1 MTYLTAL
8 SVQAAKATGKDY
20 KLYDGNRTG
29 LYLQVRKNGSKYYA
43 QRLRI
48 RGRVRYIG
56 IGPTRL
62 MALREAREAALGNQ
76 KVARAGGDPLA
87 LKKRQHIPTCA
98 EGVEAVLAIH
108 AANWKDSGKSEK
120 QWRASLRDYAM
131 KRIGDRRVSDI
142 TTSDV
147 MAVLIPI
154 WNTKRET
161 TRRVRQRI
169 GAVMKWAIA
178 EGYRE
183 DNPAGEAIGAA
194 LPKNSTTK
202 KHFQVVPHKHVAAAL
217 LKVKRSDAGLS
228 TKLAIEFLTLT
239 ACRSGEVRG
248 AQWDELDL
256 EARTWAV
263 PASRM
268 KSKRPHM
275 VPLSDAAL
283 NVISNT
289 KANCSHEILVFPSP
303 RNNPLS
309 DNTLSKLLRDLDI
322 EGTPHGMRTAFR
334 SWCAETGQNREASE
348 ECLAHV
354 NPNKVEAAYQ
364 RSNLLKLRRQI
375 MQGWADYVSTR

>member
-1 MTYLTAL
+1 MTNLTAL
-8 SVQAAKATGKDY
+8 SVQTAKETGKDY

-29 LYLQVRKNGSKYYA
+29 LYLQVRKNGSQYFA

-48 RGRVRYIG
+48 HGRVRYIG
-56 IGPTRL
+56 IGSTRFVK
-62 MALREAREAALGNQ
+62 LREAREAALENQ
-76 KVARAGGDPLA
+76 KIARAGGDPLA
-87 LKKRQHIPTCA
+87 LKKRPQTPTFA

-161 TRRVRQRI
+161 ARRVRQRI
-169 GAVMKWAIA
+169 GAVMKWAVA
-178 EGYRE
+178 QGYRE

-194 LPKNSTTK
+194 LPKNGTTK
-202 KHFQVVPHKHVAAAL
+202 KHFQAVPHKHVAAAL
-217 LKVKRSDAGLS
+217 QKVKRSDAGLS
-228 TKLAIEFLTLT
+228 TKLALQLLTLT

-256 EARTWAV
+256 EARTWTV
-263 PASRM
+263 PAERM
-268 KSKRPHM
+268 KSKRPHT
-275 VPLSDAAL
+275 VPLSEAAL
-283 NVISNT
+283 NVILEA
-289 KANCSHEILVFPSP
+289 KANCYHENLIFPSP
-303 RNNPLS
+303 RNKPLS
-309 DNTLSKLLRDLDI
+309 DNTLSKLLRDLNI
-322 EGTPHGMRTAFR
+322 KGTPHGMRTAFR
-334 SWCAETGQNREASE
+334 SWCAETGQNREAAE

-364 RSNLLKLRRQI
+364 RSSLLELRRKV
-375 MQGWADYVSTR
+375 MQAWADYLAE